1 MNTQNP
7 AAFARYFTEFMQ
19 THLPMAQQLGLRVDA
34 FTGHEVHL
42 AMPLTP
48 NINDKAT
55 MFGGSLYCVSVMA
68 CWGMI
73 YLRARLAG
81 IEAPNIV
88 VADASIKYKLPVPG
102 DCVSICRVSG
112 EAIHTFE
119 TDLAAGHKGLM
130 RLHST
135 VTTDAGIAVEFEGRY
150 VLLSEQG
157 AG

>member
-1 MNTQNP
+1 
-7 AAFARYFTEFMQ
+7 MQ

-34 FTGHEVHL
+34 FDGHDLRL

-73 YLRARLAG
+73 YLRAKMAG
-81 IEAPNIV
+81 VETPNIV

-102 DCVSICRVSG
+102 DCISVCHASADTIRKF
-112 EAIHTFE
+112 EA
-119 TDLAAGHKGLM
+119 DLAAGHKGRM
-130 RLHST
+130 RLHSSI
-135 VTTDAGIAVEFEGRY
+135 TTAAGVAVEFEGRY
-150 VLLSEQG
+150 VLLGE
-157 AG
+157 